1 MNAYDPRLHEQQQ
14 KLEAL
19 EARMAQYEKKAHMI
33 VIVGIVMAAL
43 ALGVLFNHDVGVQWS
58 PSNLSGFIP

>member
-43 ALGVLFNHDVGVQWS
+43 ALGVLFNHDVEAQWS

>member
-19 EARMAQYEKKAHMI
+19 EARMARHERMARI
-33 VIVGIVMAAL
+33 TVIVGIILTAL
-43 ALGVLFNHDVGVQWS
+43 ALGVVFDHHLGGQWS
-58 PSNLSGFIP
+58 PESLSGFIP